1 MPNTGIAAPEGIL
14 QERIKNIHRLQR
26 RAISL
31 SYQPCRTPQRAVRSR
46 ARRPGLGRESP
57 HRNAPAPAA
66 DVASNG
72 GLLRAIL
79 RRLRRREKN
88 EAVREAIEE
97 LIEETPES
105 DTPISEDQRVL
116 LANIL
121 KLRDKTV
128 RDVMVPR
135 VDIVAIAADTPLDE
149 VVRLIQAEAHS
160 RYPVYRE
167 SLDDVIGMIHIKD
180 VLAYWGTAKKFNLR
194 DILRRVVFVAP
205 TLPVLDMLLDMRRSR
220 THMALVVDE
229 FGGTDGL
236 LTIEDLVE
244 EIVGEIE
251 DEHDVAQAP
260 TLSRAGS
267 TARSTSTAARP
278 IEMLEQE
285 IGSVLSED
293 ERREIDT
300 VGGLIFSLLGRIPER
315 GEVVRH
321 PSGVEFEILD
331 VDPRRIRRLRVRPP
345 AVDAVRRL
353 IADTV
358 RDEAS
363 GMARAGRWLDRGRA
377 RGARH
382 AAAVLAAAG
391 RGRHRGLRLAVGR
404 RADGA
409 HRRAARLGLGH
420 RPFRRRLLLDGRGL
434 LRAAGRLRAARAA
447 GGAGPGRVCWV
458 PFRPRRPGRRKT
470 LALRWPQLAGRYRRL
485 VLLAIAWTVAEWLRG
500 HIFTGYPWNPLGACL
515 GLCHAL
521 AAGRGVGRRVRPRH
535 LDLHHP
541 RRRRRPDGARRSPRS
556 RSSGLAGIAGQQVMA
571 PVATATGP
579 IDAHRAAQCAAGGK
593 MAARRPRTRTAAS

>member
-1 MPNTGIAAPEGIL
+1 MPDSTARGP
-14 QERIKNIHRLQR
+14 
-26 RAISL
+26 
-31 SYQPCRTPQRAVRSR
+31 QPGPT
-46 ARRPGLGRESP
+46 
-57 HRNAPAPAA
+57 APALAGEPPQPPAHA
-66 DVASNG
+66 LAPDVPAS

-79 RRLRRREKN
+79 RWLRRREKN

-97 LIEETPES
+97 LIEGTPES

-135 VDIVAIAADTPLDE
+135 VDIVGIAADTPLDQ

-180 VLAYWGTAKKFNLR
+180 VLAYWGTSKKFNLR

-205 TLPVLDMLLDMRRSR
+205 TLPVLDMLLDMRRQR

-251 DEHDVAQAP
+251 DEHDVAQPP
-260 TLSRAGS
+260 TL
-267 TARSTSTAARP
+267 ARRNDGTLDVNGRTP
-278 IEMLEQE
+278 IELLEKE
-285 IGSVLSED
+285 IGEVLSED
-293 ERREIDT
+293 ERREFDT

-345 AVDAVRRL
+345 A
-353 IADTV
+353 
-358 RDEAS
+358 S
-363 GMARAGRWLDRGRA
+363 
-377 RGARH
+377 
-382 AAAVLAAAG
+382 
-391 RGRHRGLRLAVGR
+391 
-404 RADGA
+404 
-409 HRRAARLGLGH
+409 
-420 RPFRRRLLLDGRGL
+420 
-434 LRAAGRLRAARAA
+434 
-447 GGAGPGRVCWV
+447 
-458 PFRPRRPGRRKT
+458 
-470 LALRWPQLAGRYRRL
+470 
-485 VLLAIAWTVAEWLRG
+485 
-500 HIFTGYPWNPLGACL
+500 
-515 GLCHAL
+515 
-521 AAGRGVGRRVRPRH
+521 
-535 LDLHHP
+535 
-541 RRRRRPDGARRSPRS
+541 S
-556 RSSGLAGIAGQQVMA
+556 RSAG
-571 PVATATGP
+571 
-579 IDAHRAAQCAAGGK
+579 
-593 MAARRPRTRTAAS
+593 

>member
-1 MPNTGIAAPEGIL
+1 MPDST
-14 QERIKNIHRLQR
+14 
-26 RAISL
+26 
-31 SYQPCRTPQRAVRSR
+31 
-46 ARRPGLGRESP
+46 ARNPPSGLGGGASDGEP
-57 HRNAPAPAA
+57 HPQFSVPAA
-66 DVASNG
+66 DVVSTG

-135 VDIVAIAADTPLDE
+135 VDIVAISADTPLDE

-167 SLDDVIGMIHIKD
+167 SLDDVIGMVHIKD
-180 VLAYWGTAKKFNLR
+180 VLAYWGTPKKFNLR

-220 THMALVVDE
+220 SHMALVVDE
-229 FGGTDGL
+229 FGGTDGV

-260 TLSRAGS
+260 AVLRRADG
-267 TARSTSTAARP
+267 TIDINGRTP
-278 IEMLEQE
+278 VEMLEQE
-285 IGSVLSED
+285 IGNVLSED

-315 GEVVRH
+315 GEVVSH

-345 AVDAVRRL
+345 A
-353 IADTV
+353 
-358 RDEAS
+358 
-363 GMARAGRWLDRGRA
+363 
-377 RGARH
+377 
-382 AAAVLAAAG
+382 
-391 RGRHRGLRLAVGR
+391 
-404 RADGA
+404 
-409 HRRAARLGLGH
+409 
-420 RPFRRRLLLDGRGL
+420 
-434 LRAAGRLRAARAA
+434 
-447 GGAGPGRVCWV
+447 
-458 PFRPRRPGRRKT
+458 
-470 LALRWPQLAGRYRRL
+470 
-485 VLLAIAWTVAEWLRG
+485 
-500 HIFTGYPWNPLGACL
+500 
-515 GLCHAL
+515 
-521 AAGRGVGRRVRPRH
+521 
-535 LDLHHP
+535 
-541 RRRRRPDGARRSPRS
+541 
-556 RSSGLAGIAGQQVMA
+556 
-571 PVATATGP
+571 
-579 IDAHRAAQCAAGGK
+579 AAQSAA
-593 MAARRPRTRTAAS
+593 

>member
-1 MPNTGIAAPEGIL
+1 M
-14 QERIKNIHRLQR
+14 QR
-26 RAISL
+26 RAFTL
-31 SYQPCRTPQRAVRSR
+31 SYPSCRNSTARNPQPGPGGRASDAEPHPQTS
-46 ARRPGLGRESP
+46 
-57 HRNAPAPAA
+57 APAA
-66 DVASNG
+66 DVVSNG

-135 VDIVAIAADTPLDE
+135 VDIVAISADMPLDE

-180 VLAYWGTAKKFNLR
+180 VLAYWGAPKKFNLR

-229 FGGTDGL
+229 FGGTDGV

-260 TLSRAGS
+260 TVLRRTDG
-267 TARSTSTAARP
+267 TIDMNGRTP
-278 IEMLEQE
+278 VEMLEQE
-285 IGSVLSED
+285 IGHVLSED

-315 GEVVRH
+315 GEVVSH
-321 PSGVEFEILD
+321 PAGVEFEILD

-345 AVDAVRRL
+345 VAQ
-353 IADTV
+353 
-358 RDEAS
+358 S
-363 GMARAGRWLDRGRA
+363 
-377 RGARH
+377 
-382 AAAVLAAAG
+382 AA
-391 RGRHRGLRLAVGR
+391 
-404 RADGA
+404 
-409 HRRAARLGLGH
+409 
-420 RPFRRRLLLDGRGL
+420 
-434 LRAAGRLRAARAA
+434 
-447 GGAGPGRVCWV
+447 
-458 PFRPRRPGRRKT
+458 
-470 LALRWPQLAGRYRRL
+470 
-485 VLLAIAWTVAEWLRG
+485 
-500 HIFTGYPWNPLGACL
+500 
-515 GLCHAL
+515 
-521 AAGRGVGRRVRPRH
+521 
-535 LDLHHP
+535 
-541 RRRRRPDGARRSPRS
+541 
-556 RSSGLAGIAGQQVMA
+556 
-571 PVATATGP
+571 
-579 IDAHRAAQCAAGGK
+579 
-593 MAARRPRTRTAAS
+593 

>member
-1 MPNTGIAAPEGIL
+1 MPDSTARGPQPGPDQPASTAEPPHSSTGA
-14 QERIKNIHRLQR
+14 
-26 RAISL
+26 L
-31 SYQPCRTPQRAVRSR
+31 SADTP
-46 ARRPGLGRESP
+46 
-57 HRNAPAPAA
+57 
-66 DVASNG
+66 SNG

-105 DTPISEDQRVL
+105 DTPISDDQRVL

-135 VDIVAIAADTPLDE
+135 VDIIGIAANTPLDE
-149 VVRLIQAEAHS
+149 VVRLIQSEAHS

-167 SLDDVIGMIHIKD
+167 SLDDVIGMVHIKD
-180 VLAYWGTAKKFNLR
+180 VLAYWGTSKKFNLR

-205 TLPVLDMLLDMRRSR
+205 TLPVLDMLLDMRRQR

-251 DEHDVAQAP
+251 DEHDVAQPP
-260 TLSRAGS
+260 TL
-267 TARSTSTAARP
+267 ARRNDGTLDVNGRTP
-278 IEMLEQE
+278 VEMLEQE
-285 IGSVLSED
+285 IGPVLSED

-345 AVDAVRRL
+345 A
-353 IADTV
+353 
-358 RDEAS
+358 S
-363 GMARAGRWLDRGRA
+363 
-377 RGARH
+377 
-382 AAAVLAAAG
+382 
-391 RGRHRGLRLAVGR
+391 
-404 RADGA
+404 
-409 HRRAARLGLGH
+409 
-420 RPFRRRLLLDGRGL
+420 PKS
-434 LRAAGRLRAARAA
+434 
-447 GGAGPGRVCWV
+447 PG
-458 PFRPRRPGRRKT
+458 K
-470 LALRWPQLAGRYRRL
+470 
-485 VLLAIAWTVAEWLRG
+485 
-500 HIFTGYPWNPLGACL
+500 
-515 GLCHAL
+515 
-521 AAGRGVGRRVRPRH
+521 
-535 LDLHHP
+535 
-541 RRRRRPDGARRSPRS
+541 
-556 RSSGLAGIAGQQVMA
+556 
-571 PVATATGP
+571 
-579 IDAHRAAQCAAGGK
+579 
-593 MAARRPRTRTAAS
+593 

>member
-1 MPNTGIAAPEGIL
+1 MPDSTAHSTRPGQGPASTGEPSTPLPGATAPE
-14 QERIKNIHRLQR
+14 
-26 RAISL
+26 
-31 SYQPCRTPQRAVRSR
+31 
-46 ARRPGLGRESP
+46 
-57 HRNAPAPAA
+57 AP
-66 DVASNG
+66 SSG
-72 GLLRAIL
+72 GLLRAIV

-128 RDVMVPR
+128 ADVMVPR

-149 VVRLIQAEAHS
+149 VVRVIQAEAHS

-167 SLDDVIGMIHIKD
+167 ALDDVIGMIHIKD

-251 DEHDVAQAP
+251 DEHDVAQTP
-260 TLSRAGS
+260 TVLRRVDG
-267 TARSTSTAARP
+267 TIDVNGRTP
-278 IEMLEQE
+278 VELLERE
-285 IGSVLSED
+285 IGNVLSED

-321 PSGVEFEILD
+321 PSGVEFEVLD

-345 AVDAVRRL
+345 TTA
-353 IADTV
+353 
-358 RDEAS
+358 
-363 GMARAGRWLDRGRA
+363 
-377 RGARH
+377 
-382 AAAVLAAAG
+382 
-391 RGRHRGLRLAVGR
+391 
-404 RADGA
+404 
-409 HRRAARLGLGH
+409 
-420 RPFRRRLLLDGRGL
+420 P
-434 LRAAGRLRAARAA
+434 
-447 GGAGPGRVCWV
+447 GGAG
-458 PFRPRRPGRRKT
+458 
-470 LALRWPQLAGRYRRL
+470 
-485 VLLAIAWTVAEWLRG
+485 
-500 HIFTGYPWNPLGACL
+500 
-515 GLCHAL
+515 
-521 AAGRGVGRRVRPRH
+521 
-535 LDLHHP
+535 
-541 RRRRRPDGARRSPRS
+541 
-556 RSSGLAGIAGQQVMA
+556 
-571 PVATATGP
+571 
-579 IDAHRAAQCAAGGK
+579 
-593 MAARRPRTRTAAS
+593 

>member
-1 MPNTGIAAPEGIL
+1 MPDSTARGTQPDPN
-14 QERIKNIHRLQR
+14 
-26 RAISL
+26 RASAGDA
-31 SYQPCRTPQRAVRSR
+31 QP
-46 ARRPGLGRESP
+46 
-57 HRNAPAPAA
+57 PAPPLAV
-66 DVASNG
+66 DVPSNG
-72 GLLRAIL
+72 GILRAFL

-105 DTPISEDQRVL
+105 DTPISDEQREL

-135 VDIVAIAADTPLDE
+135 VDIIGIAADTPLDA

-167 SLDDVIGMIHIKD
+167 TLDDVIGMIHIKD
-180 VLAYWGTAKKFNLR
+180 VLAYWGTSKKFNLR

-229 FGGTDGL
+229 FGGSDGL

-251 DEHDVAQAP
+251 DEHDVAQTP
-260 TLSRAGS
+260 TLSRRGDG
-267 TARSTSTAARP
+267 TLDVNGRTP
-278 IEMLEQE
+278 VGLLEQE
-285 IGSVLSED
+285 IGNVLSED

-345 AVDAVRRL
+345 A
-353 IADTV
+353 
-358 RDEAS
+358 
-363 GMARAGRWLDRGRA
+363 
-377 RGARH
+377 
-382 AAAVLAAAG
+382 
-391 RGRHRGLRLAVGR
+391 
-404 RADGA
+404 
-409 HRRAARLGLGH
+409 
-420 RPFRRRLLLDGRGL
+420 
-434 LRAAGRLRAARAA
+434 
-447 GGAGPGRVCWV
+447 
-458 PFRPRRPGRRKT
+458 
-470 LALRWPQLAGRYRRL
+470 
-485 VLLAIAWTVAEWLRG
+485 
-500 HIFTGYPWNPLGACL
+500 
-515 GLCHAL
+515 
-521 AAGRGVGRRVRPRH
+521 
-535 LDLHHP
+535 
-541 RRRRRPDGARRSPRS
+541 
-556 RSSGLAGIAGQQVMA
+556 
-571 PVATATGP
+571 
-579 IDAHRAAQCAAGGK
+579 AAQSAA
-593 MAARRPRTRTAAS
+593 

>member
-1 MPNTGIAAPEGIL
+1 MPDSTARNT
-14 QERIKNIHRLQR
+14 Q
-26 RAISL
+26 
-31 SYQPCRTPQRAVRSR
+31 
-46 ARRPGLGRESP
+46 PGLGGPVPDGEAHTPTST
-57 HRNAPAPAA
+57 PAA
-66 DVASNG
+66 DVVSNG

-135 VDIVAIAADTPLDE
+135 ADIVGIAADTPLDE

-160 RYPVYRE
+160 RYPVHRE
-167 SLDDVIGMIHIKD
+167 SLDDVIGMVHIKD

-251 DEHDVAQAP
+251 DEHDVAQPP
-260 TLSRAGS
+260 TLSRRVDG
-267 TARSTSTAARP
+267 TIDVNGRTP
-278 IEMLEQE
+278 VEMLEQE
-285 IGSVLSED
+285 IGNVLSED

-315 GEVVRH
+315 GEVVSH

-345 AVDAVRRL
+345 
-353 IADTV
+353 T
-358 RDEAS
+358 
-363 GMARAGRWLDRGRA
+363 
-377 RGARH
+377 
-382 AAAVLAAAG
+382 
-391 RGRHRGLRLAVGR
+391 
-404 RADGA
+404 
-409 HRRAARLGLGH
+409 
-420 RPFRRRLLLDGRGL
+420 
-434 LRAAGRLRAARAA
+434 
-447 GGAGPGRVCWV
+447 
-458 PFRPRRPGRRKT
+458 
-470 LALRWPQLAGRYRRL
+470 
-485 VLLAIAWTVAEWLRG
+485 
-500 HIFTGYPWNPLGACL
+500 
-515 GLCHAL
+515 
-521 AAGRGVGRRVRPRH
+521 
-535 LDLHHP
+535 
-541 RRRRRPDGARRSPRS
+541 
-556 RSSGLAGIAGQQVMA
+556 
-571 PVATATGP
+571 
-579 IDAHRAAQCAAGGK
+579 AAQSAA
-593 MAARRPRTRTAAS
+593 

>member
-1 MPNTGIAAPEGIL
+1 VP
-14 QERIKNIHRLQR
+14 
-26 RAISL
+26 S
-31 SYQPCRTPQRAVRSR
+31 S
-46 ARRPGLGRESP
+46 
-57 HRNAPAPAA
+57 
-66 DVASNG
+66 G

-135 VDIVAIAADTPLDE
+135 VDIIGIAADTPLDE

-180 VLAYWGTAKKFNLR
+180 VLAYWGTSKKFNLR

-229 FGGTDGL
+229 FGGSDGL

-251 DEHDVAQAP
+251 DEHDVAQTP
-260 TLSRAGS
+260 TVSRRADG
-267 TARSTSTAARP
+267 TIDVNGRTP
-278 IEMLEQE
+278 VELLEQE
-285 IGSVLSED
+285 IGNVLSED

-315 GEVVRH
+315 GEVVSH

-345 AVDAVRRL
+345 AVPQ
-353 IADTV
+353 
-358 RDEAS
+358 S
-363 GMARAGRWLDRGRA
+363 
-377 RGARH
+377 
-382 AAAVLAAAG
+382 AA
-391 RGRHRGLRLAVGR
+391 
-404 RADGA
+404 
-409 HRRAARLGLGH
+409 
-420 RPFRRRLLLDGRGL
+420 
-434 LRAAGRLRAARAA
+434 
-447 GGAGPGRVCWV
+447 
-458 PFRPRRPGRRKT
+458 
-470 LALRWPQLAGRYRRL
+470 
-485 VLLAIAWTVAEWLRG
+485 
-500 HIFTGYPWNPLGACL
+500 
-515 GLCHAL
+515 
-521 AAGRGVGRRVRPRH
+521 
-535 LDLHHP
+535 
-541 RRRRRPDGARRSPRS
+541 
-556 RSSGLAGIAGQQVMA
+556 
-571 PVATATGP
+571 
-579 IDAHRAAQCAAGGK
+579 
-593 MAARRPRTRTAAS
+593 